1 MILNALLITGIGMGG
16 VFAFLML
23 LMAGMSV
30 LHRVIEQTASRQSDK
45 IAVAIA
51 AAKAR
56 EAL

>member
-30 LHRVIEQTASRQSDK
+30 LHRVIEQTDSRQSDK